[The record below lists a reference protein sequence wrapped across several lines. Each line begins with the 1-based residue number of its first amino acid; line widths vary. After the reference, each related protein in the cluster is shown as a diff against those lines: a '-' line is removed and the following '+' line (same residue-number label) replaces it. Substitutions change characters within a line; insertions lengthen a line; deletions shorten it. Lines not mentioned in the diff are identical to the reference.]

1 MKFATRLN
9 SFNAG
14 SNAEAALRR
23 VAAIDGID
31 YVDLNYPEHF
41 VDIEPTAMKVL
52 LDELGLTL
60 NSVAMRFRKDFAHG
74 EYSNR
79 DEAVRREA
87 IELTKRGIDAA
98 VAGGSDLVTVWLGF
112 DGFDY
117 TFQKDYVSDQARIV
131 EAFQEL
137 ADYNPAVR
145 LSIEYKPYEERVH
158 SMIRSVGSTM
168 LILRRIDREN
178 VGATLDFAHMLMAG
192 DAPGFGAALLLAED
206 KLWGVH
212 LNDGN
217 NAHDD
222 GLMIG
227 SIHPFE
233 TAEFIYY
240 LLRYKYD
247 GVIYFDTFPIREEA
261 EAEALANLATVRL
274 LVEKV
279 KSVGV
284 DHITSVIEKADGV
297 ESQLLR
303 NELFSVSVNRS
314 DS

>member
-1 MKFATRLN
+1 MKFATRIN
-9 SFNAG
+9 SFITDG
-14 SNAEAALRR
+14 DTVAALHRISKTR
-23 VAAIDGID
+23 GID

-41 VDIEPTAMKVL
+41 NMVSPEEMKPV

-60 NSVAMRFRKDFAHG
+60 NSVAMRFRRDFVHG

-79 DEAVRREA
+79 EESTRREA

-98 VAGGSDLVTVWLGF
+98 ALGGSDLVTVWLGY

-117 TFQKDYVSDQARIV
+117 TFQKDYAKDLGRIV

-137 ADYNPAVR
+137 ADYRPDVR
-145 LSIEYKPYEERVH
+145 ISIEYKPYEERVH
-158 SMIRSVGSTM
+158 SVIRSVGQT
-168 LILRRIDREN
+168 LHILRLIDRPN

-192 DAPGFGAALLLAED
+192 DAPGFGAALLLEEG

-217 NAHDD
+217 NDHDD

-233 TAEFIYY
+233 TLEFLYY
-240 LLRYKYD
+240 LRKYGYD
-247 GVIYFDTFPIREEA
+247 DVIYFDTFPIRENAQDEA
-261 EAEALANLATVRL
+261 ETNRATVEL
-274 LVEKV
+274 LMAKIDA
-279 KSVGV
+279 VGV
-284 DHITSVIEKADGV
+284 DHITSVIAEADGIA
-297 ESQLLR
+297 SQNLR
-303 NELFSVSVNRS
+303 NLLLSAPVPASN
-314 DS
+314 